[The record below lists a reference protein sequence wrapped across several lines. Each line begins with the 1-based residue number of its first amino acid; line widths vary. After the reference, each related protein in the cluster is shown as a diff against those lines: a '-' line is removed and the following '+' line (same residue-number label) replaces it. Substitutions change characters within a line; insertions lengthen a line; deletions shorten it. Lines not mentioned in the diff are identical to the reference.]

1 MKEKDEE
8 LIKTKTLLG
17 SPTLSFNVF
26 FFIIKMLLFFNLYQC
41 NKLKGIN

>member
-17 SPTLSFNVF
+17 SPTLSFNF
-26 FFIIKMLLFFNLYQC
+26 FFHHKSVIVF
-41 NKLKGIN
+41 

>member
-17 SPTLSFNVF
+17 SPTLSFNVLF
-26 FFIIKMLLFFNLYQC
+26 FFYHKNVTCFLTF
-41 NKLKGIN
+41 INAIN